1 MAEARV
7 TTRLEIQLPIT
18 QLEGVLR
25 FLRDAEALGA
35 QVSLAFSITGD
46 HLETDHLAGIFLTLH
61 PPAQLLVPAAAG
73 SRRTRR

>member
-1 MAEARV
+1 MVAPRV

-35 QVSLAFSITGD
+35 QVSLAFSITGV
-46 HLETDHLAGIFLTLH
+46 HLEADRLAGIFRTLH
-61 PPAQLLVPAAAG
+61 PPVQLREPAAAG
-73 SRRTRR
+73 PRRTRR